1 MKSSA
6 LAVFFGYEGRF
17 HDVSFLMKRDAY
29 EKNQNVSG
37 NFG

>member
-1 MKSSA
+1 M
-6 LAVFFGYEGRF
+6 AVFFGDEGRF

-29 EKNQNVSG
+29 EKDQNVSE